1 MTTQIDL
8 AGRIWPVGLK
18 FDTWFT
24 VNVYWFFNKYI
35 ILIKNKNPITGTGTE
50 HYHSI
55 LLLKYFS
62 HAMYC
67 MYISWSVYLFF
78 FVLCDI
84 FVHLHIIRP
93 QKKVFH
99 WTPVSTC
106 WCSTLNGCVK
116 KIIIPVT
123 ILKSFSFLLSSL
135 YPHLSFLH
143 LCPQAMSCPV
153 LSCLWGPQ
161 RAASRSHLRRPAPRL
176 LWQAERPNI
185 CQPEHCGDGGRGGAG
200 EEKDKWRR
208 RRKCDGDE
216 IKTTAWGGK
225 VEI

>member
-8 AGRIWPVGLK
+8 VGRIWPVGLK

-50 HYHSI
+50 QYHSS

-67 MYISWSVYLFF
+67 MYISWSVCLFF

-116 KIIIPVT
+116 KNNYSCDHSEK
-123 ILKSFSFLLSSL
+123 LLLSAVLTISSFILPSL
-135 YPHLSFLH
+135 VPTGNVL
-143 LCPQAMSCPV
+143 SCPV
-153 LSCLWGPQ
+153 LSVRSSKSRQQKPPETSSSAVIMTGRAAKHLSTWALWG
-161 RAASRSHLRRPAPRL
+161 RRERRS
-176 LWQAERPNI
+176 
-185 CQPEHCGDGGRGGAG
+185 RGG
-200 EEKDKWRR
+200 ER
-208 RRKCDGDE
+208 
-216 IKTTAWGGK
+216 
-225 VEI
+225 